1 MSKPTDDA
9 QRKRAALV
17 KALADIGALPTS
29 HGEVTVSIS
38 PERTIPKNG
47 IRVVS
52 HI

>member
-1 MSKPTDDA
+1 MSDE

-17 KALADIGALPTS
+17 KALADIGALPAS
-29 HGEVTVSIS
+29 HGEVTIAIS
-38 PERTIPKNG
+38 PEKTIPKNG